1 MTPLNQSI
9 IDIPDKHEN
18 YNVEMIMSLPLHNEI
33 QFSKDDNDQN
43 IDTVND
49 YNVDIN
55 SKEQDNMRDIQQYN
69 QYQQNLQNQ
78 QLLTSSD
85 IIVIEPD
92 EVPDTDS
99 ITDKTECPKCGNHEA
114 YWWIVQTDTVEE
126 PSTQFFR
133 CTKCKHTWR
142 TPRSS

>member
-1 MTPLNQSI
+1 MEPLNRNTI
-9 IDIPDKHEN
+9 ETPEKHEN
-18 YNVEMIMSLPLHNEI
+18 FIAGMTMALHPDDKT
-33 QFSKDDNDQN
+33 QFSKDDQDQN

-49 YNVDIN
+49 DKVDIN
-55 SKEQDNMRDIQQYN
+55 SKEQDSMQDIHQYH
-69 QYQQNLQNQ
+69 QYQQNQ

-85 IIVIEPD
+85 ILVIEPD

-99 ITDKTECPKCGNHEA
+99 ITDKVECPKCGNHEA
-114 YWWIVQTDTVEE
+114 YWWMVQTDTADE

-133 CTKCKHTWR
+133 CTKCNHTWR

>member
-1 MTPLNQSI
+1 MAPLNQSVI
-9 IDIPDKHEN
+9 EISGKHEN
-18 YNVEMIMSLPLHNEI
+18 DGVEMMVSLPLHNEI
-33 QFSKDDNDQN
+33 QLSKDDNDQN
-43 IDTVND
+43 NDTVND
-49 YNVDIN
+49 DKVDIN
-55 SKEQDNMRDIQQYN
+55 SKEQDNMQDIQQYH

-85 IIVIEPD
+85 ILVIEPD

-99 ITDKTECPKCGNHEA
+99 ITDKAECPKCGNHEA
-114 YWWIVQTDTVEE
+114 YWWIVQTDTAEE

>member
-1 MTPLNQSI
+1 MAPLNQSVI
-9 IDIPDKHEN
+9 EIPNKHEN
-18 YNVEMIMSLPLHNEI
+18 CGVDMLMSFHLHNEI
-33 QFSKDDNDQN
+33 QFSEDENVQN

-49 YNVDIN
+49 DKVDIN
-55 SKEQDNMRDIQQYN
+55 SKDQDNMQDIQQYHH
-69 QYQQNLQNQ
+69 YQQNLQNQ

-85 IIVIEPD
+85 ILVIEPD

-99 ITDKTECPKCGNHEA
+99 ITDKAECPKCGNHEA
-114 YWWIVQTDTVEE
+114 YWWIVQTDTAEE

>member
-1 MTPLNQSI
+1 MAPFNQSI
-9 IDIPDKHEN
+9 IEIPDKHEN
-18 YNVEMIMSLPLHNEI
+18 FSVEMIVSLHLHNGI

-49 YNVDIN
+49 DKVDIN
-55 SKEQDNMRDIQQYN
+55 SKEQDNMQDIQQYH

-85 IIVIEPD
+85 ILVIEPD

-99 ITDKTECPKCGNHEA
+99 ITDKAECPKCGNHEA
-114 YWWIVQTDTVEE
+114 YWWIVQTDTAEE

>member
-1 MTPLNQSI
+1 MAPLNQSVI
-9 IDIPDKHEN
+9 EISGKHEIDG
-18 YNVEMIMSLPLHNEI
+18 VKMIASLPLHNEI
-33 QFSKDDNDQN
+33 QLSKDDNDQN
-43 IDTVND
+43 NDTVND
-49 YNVDIN
+49 DKVDIN
-55 SKEQDNMRDIQQYN
+55 SKEQDNMQDIQQYH

-85 IIVIEPD
+85 ILVIEPD

-99 ITDKTECPKCGNHEA
+99 ITDKAECPKCGNHEA
-114 YWWIVQTDTVEE
+114 YWWIVQTDTAEE

>member
-1 MTPLNQSI
+1 MEPLNKI
-9 IDIPDKHEN
+9 IVEIPDKNKNH
-18 YNVEMIMSLPLHNEI
+18 NVEMMMALHLDSKT

-43 IDTVND
+43 IDTVSD
-49 YNVDIN
+49 DNVDIN
-55 SKEQDNMRDIQQYN
+55 SKEQDNMQDIQQYH

-85 IIVIEPD
+85 ILVIEPD

-99 ITDKTECPKCGNHEA
+99 ITDKVECPKCGNHEA
-114 YWWIVQTDTVEE
+114 YWWIVQTDTAEE

-142 TPRSS
+142 NPRSS

>member
-1 MTPLNQSI
+1 MTPLNQNI
-9 IDIPDKHEN
+9 IEIPGKHEG
-18 YNVEMIMSLPLHNEI
+18 YGIEMIVSLPLHNEI
-33 QFSKDDNDQN
+33 QLGKDDNDQN
-43 IDTVND
+43 NDTAND
-49 YNVDIN
+49 DKADIN
-55 SKEQDNMRDIQQYN
+55 SKEQDNMQDIQQYH

-85 IIVIEPD
+85 ILVIEPD

-99 ITDKTECPKCGNHEA
+99 ITDKAECPKCGNHEA
-114 YWWIVQTDTVEE
+114 YWWIVQTDTAEE

>member
-1 MTPLNQSI
+1 MEPLNKNI
-9 IDIPDKHEN
+9 IEIPDKHEN
-18 YNVEMIMSLPLHNEI
+18 HNVETVMALHLATKT
-33 QFSKDDNDQN
+33 QFSKDDHDQN
-43 IDTVND
+43 IDTVHD
-49 YNVDIN
+49 DKVDIN
-55 SKEQDNMRDIQQYN
+55 SKEQDNMGDIQQYH

-85 IIVIEPD
+85 ILVIEPD

-99 ITDKTECPKCGNHEA
+99 ITDKVECPKCGNHEA
-114 YWWIVQTDTVEE
+114 YWWIVQTDTAEE